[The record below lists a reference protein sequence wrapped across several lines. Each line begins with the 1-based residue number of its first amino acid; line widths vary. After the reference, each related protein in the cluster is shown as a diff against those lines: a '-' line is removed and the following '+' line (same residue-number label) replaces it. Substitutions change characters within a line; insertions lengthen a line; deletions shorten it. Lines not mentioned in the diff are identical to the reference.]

1 MDNKHEHERKCNG
14 GCHCEGSSSETLK
27 AETNT
32 KMSSGCNKKD
42 AGDNAWTSVA
52 QNYDIAESCEKH
64 KKDEGNN
71 QWCSTCK

>member
-1 MDNKHEHERKCNG
+1 MQNKNESKFNKSCN
-14 GCHCEGSSSETLK
+14 CSESSSSMLK

-32 KMSSGCNKKD
+32 ELSSGCNKKD

-52 QNYDIAESCEKH
+52 QNYDVAESCEKH